1 MICSDRYRNTHRLM
15 QKFCILTAVLWS
27 TQNDG
32 VASFGALS
40 LLVEWQKG
48 HLDSA
53 IIPQKSL
60 PKVVKKEKP
69 GSKWWATCCSPKTDI
84 KTTVV
89 VMTNE
94 GVRHLQWTANK
105 VFGNLRVRSNYFPDC
120 IQKGIQPDEK
130 FCSNHPPTS
139 REQLANQTSR
149 NITEKLVHKHV
160 CCVGE
165 NIF

>member
-1 MICSDRYRNTHRLM
+1 MLRQVQEYSHRLM

-60 PKVVKKEKP
+60 PKVVKKENQ
-69 GSKWWATCCSPKTDI
+69 
-84 KTTVV
+84 VV
-89 VMTNE
+89 NGE
-94 GVRHLQWTANK
+94 QHAVRL
-105 VFGNLRVRSNYFPDC
+105 
-120 IQKGIQPDEK
+120 
-130 FCSNHPPTS
+130 
-139 REQLANQTSR
+139 
-149 NITEKLVHKHV
+149 KLILKQQ
-160 CCVGE
+160 
-165 NIF
+165 

>member
-1 MICSDRYRNTHRLM
+1 MICPDRYTNTH
-15 QKFCILTAVLWS
+15 TDLWKS
-27 TQNDG
+27 S
-32 VASFGALS
+32 AY
-40 LLVEWQKG
+40 LLQYYGQLCHYPPKI
-48 HLDSA
+48 SS
-53 IIPQKSL
+53 KSSE
-60 PKVVKKEKP
+60 KRKP
-69 GSKWWATCCSPKTDI
+69 GRKWWATCCSPKTDI

-89 VMTNE
+89 LMTNE
-94 GVRHLQWTANK
+94 GVGHLQWTANK
-105 VFGNLRVRSNYFPDC
+105 VFRNLWVRSNYFPDC